1 MRLLQRKSKKCNR
14 LLAAL
19 TLVFWWGGYYL
30 PRYQTEVS
38 SASGDSQIAGSA
50 AVVSTGEGCPVAN
63 NSRRIVPV
71 NPANKFPQPAK
82 SQVCGALD
90 VFFLSLS
97 RKPRPDDVPAPLT
110 IIAWRYQV
118 KNSDRPPLPPVNQQR
133 PFNRLL
139 DAYLLHCAFL
149 I

>member
-1 MRLLQRKSKKCNR
+1 MRLLQRTSRKSNR

-30 PRYQTEVS
+30 PRYQTEAS
-38 SASGDSQIAGSA
+38 FASGDSQIAGSA
-50 AVVSTGEGCPVAN
+50 AIASTGEGCPVAN

-71 NPANKFPQPAK
+71 KPANKFPRPAK
-82 SQVCGALD
+82 SQVCGALND
-90 VFFLSLS
+90 FFLSLS
-97 RKPRPDDVPAPLT
+97 RKPRLDDVPAPVT
-110 IIAWRYQV
+110 ITAWLYQV
-118 KNSDRPPLPPVNQQR
+118 KNSERPPLPPVDRQR
-133 PFNRLL
+133 PFNRHL